1 VPKKLSKLDVDI
13 AEALGAAEV
22 EFETALGGEVGEADF
37 ALVEGVVLQHG
48 EGGLGGAFL
57 DPVPV
62 LGDAV
67 GEFGDGGDAETAP
80 VLEGEVAP
88 ASADVWAL
96 GGDDGKGIDE
106 GAEAELV
113 GREGIGDDG
122 AFHPGDGGPGGP
134 GEIILK
140 KEGDPAVEGAAA
152 EEGVGTAEEAVGVD
166 GDGEGEFLGGE
177 FFPGEGVGE
186 DGGDDV
192 FGAGAVGLLAE
203 VEVEVAAEAADGE
216 VLGGVVEIGRG
227 DGEGGGELE
236 LAEVAEDEVFAGG
249 GEADGELDDGL
260 AVEGEGEAAVGDLEC
275 GDVEGLGPGGGGDGL
290 VGGIDAAGEGEEVVA
305 EVDGGAGKAEEFEAV
320 AGEAVPGEGDVDL
333 AEGEDGGEGVVGGV
347 EDEVFGGGGLELV
360 GGVAGGAGAEADL
373 GEEERGGVAEAEGGD
388 GEAGAEVID
397 DEGGAGDEEFFDG
410 EPSYAPSPLR
420 GGAMEGF
427 RRGSGF
433 RRREAAEP
441 AAGFV
446 EADLGDPAEE
456 DFGGEAEGEGL
467 DAEGVA
473 VADVADFEEGE
484 VEPAGGGDGGG
495 AAGEEEDGAKG
506 QGRSENPDED
516 GQRGS
521 EEDEAGAR
529 HEIKIKI
536 KIRIRKFRI

>member
-1 VPKKLSKLDVDI
+1 
-13 AEALGAAEV
+13 LGAAEV
-22 EFETALGGEVGEADF
+22 EFKAPLGGEVGEADF

-62 LGDAV
+62 LGNAV

-96 GGDDGKGIDE
+96 GGDDGEGVDE

-140 KEGDPAVEGAAA
+140 EEGDPAIEGAAA
-152 EEGVGTAEEAVGVD
+152 EEGVGAAEEAIGVD
-166 GDGEGEFLGGE
+166 GDGEGEFLDGE

-192 FGAGAVGLLAE
+192 FGAVTVGLLAE
-203 VEVEVAAEAADGE
+203 VEVEIAAEATDGE

-249 GEADGELDDGL
+249 SEADGELDDRL
-260 AVEGEGEAAVGDLEC
+260 AVKGEGEAAVGDHEFGNLK
-275 GDVEGLGPGGGGDGL
+275 GLGSGGGGDGL
-290 VGGIDAAGEGEEVVA
+290 VGGIDTPGEGEEVVA
-305 EVDGGAGKAEEFEAV
+305 EVDGRAGEAEQFEPV

-333 AEGEDGGEGVVGGV
+333 AEREDGSEGVGGRV
-347 EDEVFGGGGLELV
+347 KDEIFRGSRLELV

-373 GEEERGGVAEAEGGD
+373 GEEKGGGVAEAEGGD

-397 DEGGAGDEEFFDG
+397 DEGGAGDEEFLDG
-410 EPSYAPSPLR
+410 EREGKAA
-420 GGAMEGF
+420 GGG
-427 RRGSGF
+427 GG
-433 RRREAAEP
+433 EAAEP
-441 AAGFV
+441 AAGLV
-446 EADLGDPAEE
+446 ESDLGDAAEQ
-456 DFGGEAEGEGL
+456 DFGGEEESEGL
-467 DAEGVA
+467 DAERVA

-484 VEPAGGGDGGG
+484 VAPAGGGDGGG
-495 AAGEEEDGAKG
+495 TAGEEKQSTEGE
-506 QGRSENPDED
+506 GRNEHSDH
-516 GQRGS
+516 S
-521 EEDEAGAR
+521 EEYAGEEGSAAGG
-529 HEIKIKI
+529 HP
-536 KIRIRKFRI
+536 FRLGLG